1 MISVTGIGWINTEE
15 YGCILKGIE
24 ESYKDSVLPKKK
36 IFPFSYK
43 NIGRLDNVSRMT
55 CAAVALALKDAGI
68 ECSPERKHDAGI
80 ISTNASGSYE
90 TDMLYFRDY
99 LDSGR
104 TLSRGNLFIYTLPS
118 SPSGEAA
125 IYFGLQGPLL
135 YITGNN
141 STMVNALM
149 TAAEMVHDKEA
160 PVMLAGMAQE
170 DRAIYFLLKGD
181 SNKVGDGLCSYED
194 AVNVLEKDVGVN
206 EMVHKFLNLRKGITV
221 S

>member
-1 MISVTGIGWINTEE
+1 MISVIGIGWIDKEE
-15 YGCILKGIE
+15 YGCILKKTK
-24 ESYKDSVLPKKK
+24 ESYKDSVFPKNK

-43 NIGRLDNVSRMT
+43 NIGRLDHVARMT

-68 ECSPERKHDAGI
+68 ECTPERKHDAGI
-80 ISTNASGSYE
+80 ISTNSSGSFE

-135 YITGNN
+135 YIAGRNN
-141 STMVNALM
+141 SVINALR
-149 TAAEMVHDKEA
+149 TAADMVLDNEA
-160 PVMLAGMAQE
+160 SVMLAGAAE
-170 DRAIYFLLKGD
+170 ADYAFYFVLKGEC
-181 SNKVGDGLCSYED
+181 NTGGDVLCSYED
-194 AVNVLEKDVGVN
+194 AMKVLEKDLSFKEMVN
-206 EMVHKFLNLRKGITV
+206 EFLNLRKGITV